1 MNLTEINNKNQTHLY
16 GHNKMFK
23 ELSSLYDKKKLPKRI
38 ILNGQKGIGKSTL
51 SYHIINYIFSLNE
64 EKNYDL
70 MNLTINEKNR
80 SFNLV
85 KNNSHPN
92 FHLIDINYDKKSIEI
107 DQIRKM
113 INFCN
118 KSSFNNNEKIVLIN
132 NIEKLN
138 KNSANA
144 LLKIIEEPNENIYFF
159 LILDSNKDILKT
171 LKSRCIKFNL
181 FLTSDESIKI
191 VKKISNL
198 DIFELINPDLLH
210 YYNSPGHYIN
220 LINFSLKYEINLK
233 EIDLKNFLILLI
245 DNLYYKKDN
254 FINECIYQYL
264 EFYLLKIMCQKNFQ
278 SLSLFYKNFIE
289 KISNIEKYN
298 LDKESFFIEYKTKV
312 FNE

>member
-132 NIEKLN
+132 NIEKF
-138 KNSANA
+138 
-144 LLKIIEEPNENIYFF
+144 KI
-159 LILDSNKDILKT
+159 T
-171 LKSRCIKFNL
+171 LY
-181 FLTSDESIKI
+181 KI
-191 VKKISNL
+191 
-198 DIFELINPDLLH
+198 
-210 YYNSPGHYIN
+210 
-220 LINFSLKYEINLK
+220 
-233 EIDLKNFLILLI
+233 
-245 DNLYYKKDN
+245 
-254 FINECIYQYL
+254 
-264 EFYLLKIMCQKNFQ
+264 
-278 SLSLFYKNFIE
+278 
-289 KISNIEKYN
+289 
-298 LDKESFFIEYKTKV
+298 
-312 FNE
+312 